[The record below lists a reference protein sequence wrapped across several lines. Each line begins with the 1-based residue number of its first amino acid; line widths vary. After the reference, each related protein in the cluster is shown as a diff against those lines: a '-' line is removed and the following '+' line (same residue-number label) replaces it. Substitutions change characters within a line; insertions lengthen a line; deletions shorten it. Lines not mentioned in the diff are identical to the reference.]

1 MLPYE
6 DLYKAPGHT
15 MCCFSLAQA
24 IDHSNKWAQKAFSSL
39 EQGGHPGGRDPRDVR
54 RKKTTEAWLGS

>member
-24 IDHSNKWAQKAFSSL
+24 IDHSNKRAQKAFSSL
-39 EQGGHPGGRDPRDVR
+39 EQGGHPGGRDP
-54 RKKTTEAWLGS
+54 